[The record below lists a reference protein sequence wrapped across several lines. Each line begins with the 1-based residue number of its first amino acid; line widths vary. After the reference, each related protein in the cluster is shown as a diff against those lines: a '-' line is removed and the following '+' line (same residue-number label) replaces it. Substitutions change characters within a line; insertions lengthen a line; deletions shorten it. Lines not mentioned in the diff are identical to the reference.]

1 MNKVEMMNEV
11 WCKTESKL
19 EGVENML
26 DVIGAQL
33 LLMSEHMPVAKLE
46 GISPILGSLEMC
58 KNIIEEARINAA
70 TEFIY
75 ITSDGERKGV

>member
-1 MNKVEMMNEV
+1 MKKVEMMNEV
-11 WCKTESKL
+11 WCKTERKL

-33 LLMSEHMPVAKLE
+33 LLMSEHMPFAKLE

-58 KNIIEEARINAA
+58 KDILEEARIETAS
-70 TEFIY
+70 EFIH
-75 ITSDGERKGV
+75 ITEGEDRKAV